1 MRPGWAAAPQP
12 VGSAPQAES
21 SERRSE
27 EQPLRPAGAASKRRR
42 ALGFAGLAGLA
53 LATIPLSA
61 PGDRLVPAVLE
72 GAPGWMEGIYGGGLG
87 VSPGAYYALL
97 WLAFASYLC
106 ILLAAPA
113 LDRRLLLG
121 ACLLLIAAFALAPPL
136 LSQDV
141 FSYID
146 YARLGV
152 IHELNPY
159 SHAPVDAAGDA
170 AFPFVGWADSSS
182 AYGPLFTAGTY
193 PFAWVSVPVALWLLK
208 GAAAASV
215 VCLALLVARLAPAR
229 GLDSNRALAMV
240 ALNPLVLVHVVGG
253 AHNDGVTMLLAMGGC
268 AAVLARREAGGGFSL
283 LAAAAMKISSAFVIP
298 FALLGTLDRSTGRK
312 QTNSVGNRPIDTDG
326 PLGGTRRLLIGMA
339 LALLAIAAVALVFFG
354 THAFDSLA
362 LAGENQARVSNY
374 SVPNLLAELLGTDVD
389 AVRAI
394 ALGAYCLLLLALL
407 VWVWRGADWIRAAG
421 WAGLGLLLASAWLLP
436 WYVIWV
442 LPLAALSRD
451 GRLIAL
457 VLALSALQLAA
468 RVPL

>member
-1 MRPGWAAAPQP
+1 

-21 SERRSE
+21 SERRSG
-27 EQPLRPAGAASKRRR
+27 EQPLRPAAAASRRR
-42 ALGFAGLAGLA
+42 KALGHLGLAGLA
-53 LATIPLSA
+53 LATIPLAA
-61 PGDRLVPAVLE
+61 PGARLVPAALK

-87 VSPGAYYALL
+87 VSPEAYYALL

-106 ILLAAPA
+106 VLLAAPA
-113 LDRRLLLG
+113 LNRQMLLG
-121 ACLLLIAAFALAPPL
+121 ACLTVVAAFALAPPL

-193 PFAWVSVPVALWLLK
+193 PLAWVSVPVALWLLK

-215 VCLALLVARLAPAR
+215 LGLAVLVARLAPAR
-229 GLDSNRALAMV
+229 GLDSNRALVMV
-240 ALNPLVLVHVVGG
+240 ALNPLVLVHIVGG
-253 AHNDGVTMLLAMGGC
+253 AHNDAVTMLLATGGC
-268 AAVLARREAGGGFSL
+268 AAVLARREASGGFAL
-283 LAAAAMKISSAFVIP
+283 LTAAAVKVSSAFMIP
-298 FALLGTLDRSTGRK
+298 FALLGTLGPSKARRYGGMWQPATGR
-312 QTNSVGNRPIDTDG
+312 
-326 PLGGTRRLLIGMA
+326 LGRAGRLLTGMA
-339 LALLAIAAVALVFFG
+339 LALLAIGAVALIFFG
-354 THAFDSLA
+354 THALDSLG

-374 SVPNLLAELLGTDVD
+374 SLPNLLAEFLGADVD
-389 AVRAI
+389 TVRAL
-394 ALGAYCLLLLALL
+394 ALGAYCLLLVALL

-421 WAGLGLLLASAWLLP
+421 WAGLALLLASAWLLP

-451 GRLIAL
+451 GRLVAL